1 MKGSIVIKSIN
12 HDLVAFISALE
23 KHLTDSHLAKILR
36 SVCSTLERQN
46 KELLHLHQE
55 NDELRQRLVKAQQ
68 GLIEAR
74 DAILKLKGD
83 RS

>member
-1 MKGSIVIKSIN
+1 MLKSIN
-12 HDLVAFISALE
+12 NDLVVFIRKLE
-23 KHLTDSHLAKILR
+23 EHLNDSHLAKVLR

-83 RS
+83 RI

>member
-1 MKGSIVIKSIN
+1 MLKSIN
-12 HDLVAFISALE
+12 NDLVVFIRKLE
-23 KHLTDSHLAKILR
+23 EHLNDSHLAKVLR

-74 DAILKLKGD
+74 DAILKLKGGK
-83 RS
+83 

>member
-1 MKGSIVIKSIN
+1 MNKTIN
-12 HDLVAFISALE
+12 NDLVAFIRKLE
-23 KHLTDSHLAKILR
+23 EHLNDSYLAKILR

-55 NDELRQRLVKAQQ
+55 NDELRQRLVRAQQ
-68 GLIEAR
+68 GLVEAR

-83 RS
+83 R